1 MFCEKLG
8 RDCYA
13 EADLEFLVNISNA
26 LSHSEDIYKDLE
38 SLLGELCLFL
48 KAQYSMMAI
57 VVPDQKRVMTNVA
70 YGLTKEEMSRGIY
83 NVGEGIIGK
92 VVETGKPTVIPDI
105 AKDKAFLNK
114 TGIRKPNGEITAF
127 LCTPIIIKN
136 ETIGTL
142 SVHKTH
148 HYDIDFLY
156 EIKFLNI
163 IGTMIGKNVSIRRKH
178 IEELEELRKENLR
191 LKAPDKP
198 FKPDNII
205 GNSSLM
211 HDLYQLIERVS
222 PTNSTVM
229 IRGESGVGKE
239 LIAEAIHKASVRAS
253 KPFVKVNCSALPENL
268 IESELFGHEKG
279 SFTGAIATHTGKF
292 ELANGG
298 TIFLD
303 EIGDVPLSIQVKLL
317 RVLQQKQIER
327 IGGTKTIDVD
337 VRIITA
343 TNRDLEEMIK
353 NNLFREDF
361 YYRINVFPIY
371 VPALRERRADI
382 TILTDHFINK
392 INKQN
397 KMNVKRI
404 TGGALDMLM
413 MYSWPGN
420 IRELENVIE
429 RAMILTT
436 DTVFHSYNLPPSL
449 QTGVSSNTIDKGS
462 LELILGKVEKQMII
476 DSLIAN
482 NGNMTKSAA
491 QLGITERIMGLRIK
505 KYNINIQNYKYL
517 SNDNS

>member
-1 MFCEKLG
+1 MFCERLG
-8 RDCYA
+8 KDCYA
-13 EADLEFLVNISNA
+13 EADLEFLVNISNL
-26 LSHSEDIYKDLE
+26 LSHSEDIYKE
-38 SLLGELCLFL
+38 MENLLGELCCFL
-48 KAQYSMMAI
+48 EAQYSMMTI
-57 VVPDQKRVMTNVA
+57 VDSEHNRIMISAA
-70 YGLTKEEMSRGIY
+70 YGLTQKEMSRGVY
-83 NVGEGIIGK
+83 KVGEGITGK
-92 VVETGKPTVIPDI
+92 VVESGQPIIIQDI
-105 AKDKAFLNK
+105 SNDKSFLNK
-114 TGIRKPNGEITAF
+114 TGIKQANGKITAF
-127 LCTPIIIKN
+127 LCVPIIIKS
-136 ETIGTL
+136 EIIGTL

-148 HYDIDFLY
+148 HYDIDLTH
-156 EIKFLNI
+156 IVKFLNI
-163 IGTMIGKNVSIRRKH
+163 TGTLIGKNVSIRRKH
-178 IEELEELRKENLR
+178 IEEIEELRKENFH
-191 LKAPDKP
+191 LKSLDKP

-211 HDLYQLIERVS
+211 NDLYQLIERVS

-239 LIAEAIHKASVRAS
+239 LIAEAIHKASPRAL

-279 SFTGAIATHTGKF
+279 SFTGAIASHPGKF

-303 EIGDVPLSIQVKLL
+303 EIGDVPSNIQVKLL

-327 IGGTKTIDVD
+327 VGGTKTVNVD

-343 TNRDLEEMIK
+343 TNRNLEEMMK
-353 NNLFREDF
+353 NNTFREDF

-382 TILTDHFINK
+382 TILADHFINK
-392 INKQN
+392 INKRN
-397 KMNVKRI
+397 NMNVKRI

-436 DTVFHSYNLPPSL
+436 DNVIHSYNLPPSL
-449 QTGVSSNTIDKGS
+449 QTGVSSDTVNKSS

-476 DSLIAN
+476 DSLVAN
-482 NGNMTKSAA
+482 NGNMTKSAT

-505 KYNINIQNYKYL
+505 KYNINIQNYKSL